1 LQERGENIMD
11 ITLAE
16 IAAKLEKTD
25 MWKIYFDIEE
35 NRFLEFADEYDESI
49 EEQSEEEVLQ
59 HVFEVED
66 NWQRYVPLPDSYEL
80 DEHAMMKRFA
90 DLQEKEEFRKPLEE
104 SLRQTGA
111 LRCFKKALKEHSLTE
126 AWQSF
131 RQQEFLRLAE
141 EWCYENEIEYQ
152 K

>member
-1 LQERGENIMD
+1 MMD

-49 EEQSEEEVLQ
+49 EEQSEDEVLQ

-66 NWQRYVPLPDSYEL
+66 NWQRYVPLPDSYEI
-80 DEHAMMKRFA
+80 DEHAMMKKFA
-90 DLQEKEEFRKPLEE
+90 KLQEEGICQVLEE
-104 SLRQTGA
+104 ALRQTGA
-111 LRCFKKALKEHSLTE
+111 LRCFRKELSQGSLTH
-126 AWQSF
+126 AWQDF
-131 RQQEFLRLAE
+131 RRQEFLRLAE
-141 EWCYENEIEYQ
+141 EWCRENEIEYQ
-152 K
+152 I